1 MTDNPAKDPRKVV
14 DGQTID
20 EIDDP
25 WIEAYLCMRQAMLDH
40 EISTI
45 ADAEDWA
52 ATARRALPS
61 EGPSVTAAMFITADI
76 AISFPAGDTS
86 SDADLMTALW
96 IPR

>member
-1 MTDNPAKDPRKVV
+1 MTDNPAKDPRKMVN
-14 DGQTID
+14 GQTID
-20 EIDDP
+20 DIDDP
-25 WIEAYLCMRQAMLDH
+25 WIEAYLRMRQAMLDR

-45 ADAEDWA
+45 ADAQDWA
-52 ATARRALPS
+52 ATARRALPR

-76 AISFPAGDTS
+76 AISFPEGDTS